1 MKQPFNDASLGIE
14 YKDFEYEPDDAME
27 RLGGDV
33 YIPPERDLEYPL

>member
-1 MKQPFNDASLGIE
+1 MKKPFNDAALGIE

-27 RLGGDV
+27 RFED